1 MCQIWPSG
9 PPPPARYRQGNHGM
23 QLRKVIIAFAA
34 DEETRLI
41 VVLLTILRDEFRR
54 QRHDLERL
62 LGQAGTD
69 PAGLLR
75 LLEASHDL
83 GEQADHLLL
92 AIARN
97 QAAQHLQRQAEDL
110 FDGFRSI
117 EAAVD
122 AALTQKPRS

>member
-1 MCQIWPSG
+1 
-9 PPPPARYRQGNHGM
+9 M
-23 QLRKVIIAFAA
+23 QLRKVMIAFAA

-110 FDGFRSI
+110 FDGFRGI